1 MHIDFH
7 AHVLAREILSGRG
20 PVDWRP
26 VIVPQAN
33 GGYMVQNAQHINGPM
48 FLPMVDPAEI
58 IARRREIGI
67 DLTVVS
73 PPPDAFFYELAP
85 SENASQLQ
93 NDGLAR
99 MVADHPQHLA
109 ALGTLPL
116 QDVPLAVKELE
127 RVMAELRL
135 VGVEISSNING
146 AELGDP
152 RFSPFWEAAEALGA
166 VVLVHPSFFQSLGG
180 DRLKP
185 YDLRR
190 LMGNLLETAC
200 AAAHLVFSGTL
211 EAYPELKI
219 ILVHG
224 GGVLPYLVGRLDHGY
239 RVRSQAREKL
249 PHLPSSYVTRFYYDT
264 VTHYAPAL
272 QYLVN
277 LVGADHVVL
286 GSDYPFDM
294 GDEHQVDFVNGIPG
308 LSQANR
314 DQILSGTALRLLGT
328 AP

>member
-1 MHIDFH
+1 MPVDFH
-7 AHVLAREILSGRG
+7 AHVLAREILSDIG
-20 PVDWRP
+20 PADWRP
-26 VIVPQAN
+26 AIEPQPS
-33 GGYMVQNAQHINGPM
+33 GGYMVHNAQHINGPM

-58 IARRREIGI
+58 IAKRREVGI

-85 SENASQLQ
+85 AENASQLQ

-127 RVMAELRL
+127 RVMTELHL
-135 VGVEISSNING
+135 VGVEIASNING
-146 AELGDP
+146 TELGDP
-152 RFSPFWEAAEALGA
+152 RFRAFWEAAAALGA

-200 AAAHLVFSGTL
+200 AAAHLIFSGTL
-211 EAYPELKI
+211 EAYPQLKI
-219 ILVHG
+219 VLVHG

-239 RVRSQAREKL
+239 GVRAKAREKL
-249 PHLPSSYVTRFYYDT
+249 PNLPSSYVRRFYYDT

-272 QYLVN
+272 QYLVD

-294 GDEHQVDFVNGIPG
+294 GDEHQVEFVNQVPG
-308 LSQANR
+308 FRQAER
-314 DQILSGTALRLLGT
+314 DQILSGTALRLLGR
-328 AP
+328 AG